1 MEHLNYNR
9 GNSTYSTGICES
21 CISSCKTCSMS
32 LSRCTSCPDGYNL
45 ISFRC
50 VSKLS
55 VTVTLTL
62 TVTNPSLSE
71 LTNNFKSILKAFY
84 TRLGK
89 PYDSN
94 TALVNILSVQ
104 LSSLIITA
112 SATIINESS
121 SSDTYNTI
129 NSNLQA
135 TSSISSYPV
144 NSYSVKAVG
153 FTPDLPSSSISIGVV
168 IAIVGSILALIILI
182 VIVVCWRIKKK
193 KR

>member
-1 MEHLNYNR
+1 MIR
-9 GNSTYSTGICES
+9 I
-21 CISSCKTCSMS
+21 
-32 LSRCTSCPDGYNL
+32 
-45 ISFRC
+45 
-50 VSKLS
+50 
-55 VTVTLTL
+55 
-62 TVTNPSLSE
+62 PSL
-71 LTNNFKSILKAFY
+71 
-84 TRLGK
+84 RLGK